1 MIDAGVRSPPAQE
14 RAAGP
19 YTAVGMKRDA
29 LPLAVSAPV
38 EHADRAWRDAL
49 PVLVIALVWVAGW
62 FAVTGRAMV
71 DTWAH
76 TETYAHG
83 FVVAPISLWLVW
95 RMRDRLRDMVPRP
108 SWPAVL
114 LLAGA
119 GFGWLLGRFGA
130 VNALSQASFVAMLV
144 LTVPAVVG
152 FRIARALMFPLG
164 FLFFAVPIGDF
175 LLPALM
181 ERTAD
186 FTVAALRVTGVP
198 VYREGM
204 LMVIPTGRWS
214 IVEACSGVRY
224 LIASLMV
231 GTLFAYLNYKAA
243 WRRWAFVGV
252 SILVPIV
259 ANWVRAYMIVMLGHL
274 SNNRIAT
281 GVDHVIYGWVF
292 FGIVMLLMFWIGA
305 RWKESGS
312 PVDARVATAADAPG
326 ATAVD
331 VSGVAAAAARGR
343 PHAPAAIFW
352 RALPA
357 VVAATLAW
365 PLVESATAR
374 AIDAGAVVLA
384 PVVVAGWQHAAGDG
398 IPFVPQYKEP
408 SASLHETLRR
418 NDAVVGIYLAYYRA
432 QDARRKL
439 VSSENVLVHSEDF
452 TWRTMD
458 STVRRVMLGSAS
470 HAVVA
475 THLRGPNEQA
485 LTAWQWYWI
494 DGTITA
500 SNAYAKALTAWSRLR
515 GRGDDS
521 AAIVLY
527 VPEADSGRAAA
538 TLQAFTH
545 DAWPAIADVLE
556 RAARGK

>member
-14 RAAGP
+14 RAAGA
-19 YTAVGMKRDA
+19 YTAAGMKRDA
-29 LPLAVSAPV
+29 LPLPVSTRV
-38 EHADRAWRDAL
+38 EHADHAWRNAL

-95 RMRDRLRDMVPRP
+95 RMRNRLRDMMPRP
-108 SWPAVL
+108 SWLAVL

-119 GFGWLLGRFGA
+119 GLGWLLGQFGA

-152 FRIARALMFPLG
+152 FRVARALTFPLG

-186 FTVAALRVTGVP
+186 FTVAALRLTGVP

-292 FGIVMLLMFWIGA
+292 FGVVMLLMFWIGA
-305 RWKESGS
+305 RWKESS
-312 PVDARVATAADAPG
+312 SAVDARVATAADAPG
-326 ATAVD
+326 ATALDARRATAGD
-331 VSGVAAAAARGR
+331 VPGR
-343 PHAPAAIFW
+343 RHAPAAIFW
-352 RALPA
+352 TALPA
-357 VVAATLAW
+357 VVAATLVW
-365 PLVESATAR
+365 PLLDSATAR
-374 AIDAGAVVLA
+374 GIDAGPVVLA
-384 PVVVAGWQHAAGDG
+384 PIVVAGWQNAAGET

-418 NDAVVGIYLAYYRA
+418 DDAVVGMYLAYYRA

-452 TWRTMD
+452 TWRAMG
-458 STVRRVMLGSAS
+458 STARQVMLGNAP

-475 THLRGPNEQA
+475 TQLRGPNEQA

-494 DGTITA
+494 DGTLTA
-500 SNAYAKALTAWSRLR
+500 SSVYAKALTAWSRLR

-527 VPEADSGRAAA
+527 APEADSGGATA

-545 DAWPAIADVLE
+545 DAWPSIEHALNEAQ
-556 RAARGK
+556 AN

>member
-1 MIDAGVRSPPAQE
+1 
-14 RAAGP
+14 
-19 YTAVGMKRDA
+19 MKRDA
-29 LPLAVSAPV
+29 LPLPV
-38 EHADRAWRDAL
+38 AAGVADADRAWRGAL
-49 PVLVIALVWVAGW
+49 AVLVIALVWIGVW
-62 FAVTGRAMV
+62 FAATGRTMV

-76 TETYAHG
+76 NETYAHG

-95 RMRDRLRDMVPRP
+95 RMREWLRRMAPRP
-108 SWPAVL
+108 SWPAIVL
-114 LLAGA
+114 LAAA
-119 GFGWLLGRFGA
+119 GFGWLLGQFGA

-144 LTVPAVVG
+144 LTVPAIVG
-152 FRIARALMFPLG
+152 VRIARALMFPLG
-164 FLFFAVPIGDF
+164 FLFFAVPLGDF

-186 FTVAALRVTGVP
+186 FTVAALRLSGVP

-231 GTLFAYLNYKAA
+231 GTLFAYLNYKAP

-305 RWKESGS
+305 RWKENAPPVPARMAGAAEASGA
-312 PVDARVATAADAPG
+312 ARAP
-326 ATAVD
+326 
-331 VSGVAAAAARGR
+331 AAAQ
-343 PHAPAAIFW
+343 AAIFW
-352 RALPA
+352 MALPA
-357 VVAATLAW
+357 VVVATLVW
-365 PLVESATAR
+365 PLVEAATAR
-374 AIDAGAVVLA
+374 GIDDGPIVLA
-384 PVVVAGWQHAAGDG
+384 PVVVAGWQHAAGES

-418 NDAVVGIYLAYYRA
+418 DDAVVGIYLAYYRA

-439 VSSENVLVHSEDF
+439 VSSENALVRSNDP
-452 TWRTMD
+452 TWRATA
-458 STVRRVMLGSAS
+458 SATHRVTIGGAP
-470 HAVVA
+470 HQIVA
-475 THLRGPNEQA
+475 TQLRGPNEQA

-494 DGTITA
+494 DGTITT
-500 SNAYAKALTAWSRLR
+500 SGAYAKALTAWSRLR

-521 AAIVLY
+521 AAVILY
-527 VPEADSGRAAA
+527 VADADSGRAAA
-538 TLQAFTH
+538 TLQAFTR
-545 DAWPAIADVLE
+545 DAWPAIAGVLA
-556 RAARGK
+556 RAAQEK